1 MEGSENVSV
10 DGVVM
15 EDIERLRFRDLT
27 RDKGM
32 SSESESEDKWMEC
45 LTEGRE
51 GVDLRGILE
60 MSSSSESES
69 VFEVEICFWAR
80 AKKTAE
86 VVELGVE
93 IGEVE

>member
-32 SSESESEDKWMEC
+32 SSESESEDK
-45 LTEGRE
+45 
-51 GVDLRGILE
+51 
-60 MSSSSESES
+60 
-69 VFEVEICFWAR
+69 
-80 AKKTAE
+80 
-86 VVELGVE
+86 
-93 IGEVE
+93 